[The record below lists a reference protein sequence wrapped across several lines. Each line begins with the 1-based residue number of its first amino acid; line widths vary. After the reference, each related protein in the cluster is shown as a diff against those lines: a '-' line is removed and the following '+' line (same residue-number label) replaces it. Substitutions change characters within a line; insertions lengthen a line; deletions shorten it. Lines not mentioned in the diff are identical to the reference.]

1 MATASNSLF
10 NMTVA
15 SDNAGGNQGLLMPKL
30 QYRFRVNFL
39 NFGVDVDGGLSLTK
53 QVMDVTRPQ
62 VQFDEITLNVYNSRI
77 YLPGK
82 HTWQPV
88 TVNIR
93 DDASGSVSKAVGQQ
107 LQKQLDF
114 VEQASAASG
123 QDFKFQVNVQVLDG
137 GNGTA
142 VPVVLENWELYGCY
156 LQQANYN
163 QLNYATSEAATIA
176 LTIRYDNAVQTQ
188 GDTLGTA
195 GVGQRIGR
203 IVADAAAQGI
213 ATGVGSNTPSV

>member
-1 MATASNSLF
+1 
-10 NMTVA
+10 MTVA

-53 QVMDVTRPQ
+53 QVMDVSRPQ

-82 HTWQPV
+82 HAWQPISI
-88 TVNIR
+88 NIR
-93 DDASGSVSKAVGQQ
+93 DDASGSVAKAVGQQ

-123 QDFKFQVNVQVLDG
+123 QDFKFQVNIQVLDG

-156 LQQANYN
+156 LQQANY
-163 QLNYATSEAATIA
+163 QTLNYATSEAATIA

-213 ATGVGSNTPSV
+213 ATGVGSNTPS